1 MSDRRAEL
9 ERKKAKLQAL
19 REEKDRRRREKE
31 LKDVE
36 DAAGRAH
43 AGGDNR
49 KDIDEML
56 SSLGVAPVSDVLSSL
71 SSMNSITPEHSRNHT
86 PDTSLQLNSL
96 NNARLVNYYISFLK
110 KYISQFLF
118 SVPVKKKEPQLCV
131 VSIQTTNIPPK
142 ESVMYTKQT
151 QTTATGHE
159 RDGEYS
165 YSIYYNIYT
174 EISLIIKFTS
184 VVY

>member
-1 MSDRRAEL
+1 MLYKFYGINILFSKMSDRRAEL

-31 LKDVE
+31 MKDVE

-96 NNARLVNYYISFLK
+96 NNTRLVKIKSIFNYGISIVFILNTACQLRK
-110 KYISQFLF
+110 KNLNY
-118 SVPVKKKEPQLCV
+118 V
-131 VSIQTTNIPPK
+131 
-142 ESVMYTKQT
+142 
-151 QTTATGHE
+151 
-159 RDGEYS
+159 
-165 YSIYYNIYT
+165 
-174 EISLIIKFTS
+174 
-184 VVY
+184 